1 MGIVSLK
8 RGVFALCAIP
18 AVWLVGRGVVGDLGA
33 NPIEEI
39 THDTGI
45 WALRLLL
52 ATLAITPLRH
62 LTAWAQ
68 LMPLRRLVGV
78 FAFFYACLHVST
90 YIVLDWFFDFE
101 RMVDDVLNR
110 PYITAG
116 FTGFVLLVP
125 LAITSTKA
133 MVRRL
138 GGRRWQQLHRLVYL
152 SAVAAATHFLWQAK
166 ADLRRPAIYAG
177 WLALLLGFRLW
188 RWAGARG
195 SRARAVNFR

>member
-1 MGIVSLK
+1 MSLK
-8 RGVFALCAIP
+8 RVVFGLCTIP
-18 AVWLVGRGVVGDLGA
+18 AVWLVGRGFAGDLGA

-45 WALRLLL
+45 WTLRLLL

-62 LTAWAQ
+62 LTGRGQ
-68 LMPLRRLVGV
+68 LMPLRRLVGL
-78 FAFFYACLHVST
+78 FTFFYACLHLST
-90 YIVLDWFFDFE
+90 YIVLDWFFDLE
-101 RMVDDVLNR
+101 AILDDVVNR

-138 GGRRWQQLHRLVYL
+138 GGRQWRQLHRLIYL
-152 SAVAAATHFLWQAK
+152 SAAAGATHFLWQAK
-166 ADLRRPAIYAG
+166 ADLQRPAIYAG
-177 WLALLLGFRLW
+177 WLALLLGLRIW
-188 RWAGARG
+188 RWVGRRGFPARQ
-195 SRARAVNFR
+195 

>member
-18 AVWLVGRGVVGDLGA
+18 AVWLIGRGVVGDLGA

-39 THDTGI
+39 THNTGI

-52 ATLAITPLRH
+52 ATLAITPLRQ
-62 LTAWAQ
+62 LTAWGQ

-90 YIVLDWFFDFE
+90 YVVLDWFFDFE
-101 RMVDDVLNR
+101 AMVEDVLNR

-152 SAVAAATHFLWQAK
+152 SAVAGATHFLWQAK

-195 SRARAVNFR
+195 SRARATG

>member
-18 AVWLVGRGVVGDLGA
+18 AVWLIGRGVVGDLGA

-39 THDTGI
+39 THNTGI

-52 ATLAITPLRH
+52 ATLAITPLRQ
-62 LTAWAQ
+62 LTAWGQ

-90 YIVLDWFFDFE
+90 YVVLDWFFDFE
-101 RMVDDVLNR
+101 AMVEDVLNR

-152 SAVAAATHFLWQAK
+152 SAVAGATHFLWQAK

-195 SRARAVNFR
+195 SRTRARATG

>member
-52 ATLAITPLRH
+52 ATLAITPLRQ
-62 LTAWAQ
+62 LTAWGQ

-90 YIVLDWFFDFE
+90 YVVLDWFFDVE
-101 RMVDDVLNR
+101 AIMDDVLNR

-125 LAITSTKA
+125 LALTSTKA

-152 SAVAAATHFLWQAK
+152 SAVAGATHFLWQAK

-188 RWAGARG
+188 RWAAARG
-195 SRARAVNFR
+195 SRARAAG

>member
-18 AVWLVGRGVVGDLGA
+18 ALWLVGRGVVGDLGA

-52 ATLAITPLRH
+52 ATLAITPLRQ
-62 LTAWAQ
+62 LTAWGQ

-90 YIVLDWFFDFE
+90 YVVLDWFFDVE
-101 RMVDDVLNR
+101 AIMDDVLNR

-125 LAITSTKA
+125 LALTSTKA

-152 SAVAAATHFLWQAK
+152 SAVAGATHFLWQAK

-188 RWAGARG
+188 RWAAARG
-195 SRARAVNFR
+195 SRARAAG

>member
-8 RGVFALCAIP
+8 RGVFGLCAIP

-33 NPIEEI
+33 NPIEAI

-62 LTAWAQ
+62 LTAWGQ

-90 YIVLDWFFDFE
+90 YVVLDWFFDFE
-101 RMVDDVLNR
+101 AIVEDVLNR

-152 SAVAAATHFLWQAK
+152 SAVAGATHFLWQAK

-195 SRARAVNFR
+195 SRARATG

>member
-39 THDTGI
+39 THNTGI

-52 ATLAITPLRH
+52 ATLAITPLRQ
-62 LTAWAQ
+62 LTTWGQ

-90 YIVLDWFFDFE
+90 YVVLDWFFDVE
-101 RMVDDVLNR
+101 AIVEDVLER

-152 SAVAAATHFLWQAK
+152 SAVAGATHFLWQAK

-188 RWAGARG
+188 RWVGARS
-195 SRARAVNFR
+195 SRARARATG